1 MEIDLLLDE
10 LKPVTLKTLQK
21 RAEKARDHA
30 VTCAASRNLHL
41 WADLLAAGTVP
52 GLFHMEPKH
61 CAKDMLTVIAEL
73 WELRRRRGGKS
84 RGTRNAENTG
94 QSSRLKRNS

>member
-41 WADLLAAGTVP
+41 WADLLATGTVP
-52 GLFHMEPKH
+52 GLFNMEPKH
-61 CAKDMLTVIAEL
+61 CAKDMLAVISEL
-73 WELRRRRGGKS
+73 WSLRRGARRKS
-84 RGTRNAENTG
+84 
-94 QSSRLKRNS
+94 SH